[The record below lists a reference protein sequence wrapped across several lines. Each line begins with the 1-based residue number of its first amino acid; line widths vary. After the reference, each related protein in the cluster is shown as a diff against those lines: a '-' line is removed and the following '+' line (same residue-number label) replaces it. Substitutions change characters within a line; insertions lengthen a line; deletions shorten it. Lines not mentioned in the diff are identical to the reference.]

1 MVSPAKITEIDRG
14 MKQAFMW
21 VVVGVVAGLLG
32 WWLLAGYF
40 KGTEDPRSI
49 ERLSREAAQ
58 LNRSL
63 PVLIDKET
71 ELTVT
76 EVAQAMFIYK
86 YRLVNVSAD
95 KADHVKFSAAAKPQ
109 LVQNSCNRPETR
121 NDFLSKGITMR
132 FSYFDKDKQH
142 IATIDVT
149 PADCGF

>member
-1 MVSPAKITEIDRG
+1 
-14 MKQAFMW
+14 MKHAFLW
-21 VVVGVVAGLLG
+21 IVVGVVAGLLA
-32 WWLLAGYF
+32 WWLAPAYF
-40 KGTEDPRSI
+40 KGSEDPRSI
-49 ERLSREAAQ
+49 DHLSREAAQ

-71 ELTVT
+71 ELTIT
-76 EVAQAMFIYK
+76 EAAHTMFIYK
-86 YRLVNVSAD
+86 YRLVNVSVD
-95 KADHVKFSAAAKPQ
+95 KVDHVKFTAAAKPQ

-121 NDFLSKGITMR
+121 NDFLSKGVTMR

>member
-1 MVSPAKITEIDRG
+1 MRRTIL
-14 MKQAFMW
+14 W
-21 VVVGVVAGLLG
+21 VAVGVVAGYLI
-32 WWLLAGYF
+32 WWLAMAYF
-40 KGTEDPRSI
+40 KRGEDPRSI
-49 ERLSREAAQ
+49 EHLSQEAAQ

-71 ELTVT
+71 ELTST
-76 EVAQAMFIYK
+76 QATDAMFIYK
-86 YRLVNVSAD
+86 YRLVNVSVD
-95 KADHVKFSAAAKPQ
+95 KVDHAKFTAAAKPQ

-142 IATIDVT
+142 ISTIDVT